1 MTLHF
6 LPVDTGDKPLKLV
19 WRQRPGHV
27 IRSGPDEV
35 TFMKTTSAEPDT
47 VPVPAQDLE
56 AGSRFVGKDEGGAL
70 VPRCVECLLN
80 VLRQGVDAAAH
91 INGFDRQEQVLK
103 LQHI

>member
-27 IRSGPDEV
+27 IGSGPDEV

-47 VPVPAQDLE
+47 VPVPTQDLE
-56 AGSRFVGKDEGGAL
+56 ACSRFVGKDEGGAL
-70 VPRCVECLLN
+70 VPRCIEGLLN

-91 INGFDRQEQVLK
+91 INGFDCQEQVLR

>member
-1 MTLHF
+1 MTWHF

-27 IRSGPDEV
+27 ICSGPDEV

-47 VPVPAQDLE
+47 VPVPTQDLE
-56 AGSRFVGKDEGGAL
+56 AGSRFVGKDEGSAL
-70 VPRCVECLLN
+70 VPRCVKCLLN

-91 INGFDRQEQVLK
+91 INGFDRKEQVLR